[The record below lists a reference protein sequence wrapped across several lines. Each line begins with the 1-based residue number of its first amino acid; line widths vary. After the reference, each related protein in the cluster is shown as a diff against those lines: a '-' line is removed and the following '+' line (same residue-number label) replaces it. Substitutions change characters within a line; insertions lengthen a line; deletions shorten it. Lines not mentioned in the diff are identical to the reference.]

1 MFTGEGC
8 CTGEK
13 RREFLRIERIIETEH
28 RNGEPYL
35 GKPLGRL
42 PSNPLRRG
50 IRRPERRV
58 LLLQPPQ
65 FGEEPVVLIV
75 RDLRSVQ
82 YIVQML
88 MPQDFLS

>member
-1 MFTGEGC
+1 
-8 CTGEK
+8 
-13 RREFLRIERIIETEH
+13 
-28 RNGEPYL
+28 
-35 GKPLGRL
+35 
-42 PSNPLRRG
+42 
-50 IRRPERRV
+50 V

-65 FGEEPVVLIV
+65 FGEESVVLIV